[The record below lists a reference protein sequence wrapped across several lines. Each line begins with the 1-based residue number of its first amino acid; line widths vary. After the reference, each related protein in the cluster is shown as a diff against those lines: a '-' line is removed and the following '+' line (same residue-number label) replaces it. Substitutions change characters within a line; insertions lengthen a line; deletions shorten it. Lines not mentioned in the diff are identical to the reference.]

1 MVHIMKMRSLLYV
14 AYTQRQLITYNQI
27 TEKPIKLLEH
37 KQHFRFFILGIELW
51 NEWEKGFVEHE
62 CFSPVIEDILI
73 HPVVGRYYT
82 IHCNTIKTTSL
93 NVFSSYTTHTYRIL
107 WLS

>member
-51 NEWEKGFVEHE
+51 NEWERV
-62 CFSPVIEDILI
+62 LL
-73 HPVVGRYYT
+73 
-82 IHCNTIKTTSL
+82 NTS
-93 NVFSSYTTHTYRIL
+93 VFPQ
-107 WLS
+107 